1 MMLGTWSC
9 FGAWSL
15 ELGASPCPVF
25 RRRPE
30 PDRERY
36 YLLPA
41 MQHGAREKFRA
52 RLTAAVVVGL
62 LVAGAL
68 GGAIWW
74 LNRP

>member
-1 MMLGTWSC
+1 MELGTWS
-9 FGAWSL
+9 L
-15 ELGASPCPVF
+15 ELEPASVF
-25 RRRPE
+25 RRRPD

-52 RLTAAVVVGL
+52 RMAAAVIVGL

>member
-1 MMLGTWSC
+1 M
-9 FGAWSL
+9 
-15 ELGASPCPVF
+15 F
-25 RRRPE
+25 RRRPD

-52 RLTAAVVVGL
+52 RMLAALAVGL
-62 LVAGAL
+62 LVAGGL
-68 GGAIWW
+68 GAAIWW

>member
-1 MMLGTWSC
+1 M
-9 FGAWSL
+9 
-15 ELGASPCPVF
+15 F
-25 RRRPE
+25 RRRPD

-52 RLTAAVVVGL
+52 RLAAAVVVGL
-62 LVAGAL
+62 LAAGAL
-68 GGAIWW
+68 GGAMWW